1 MDGIIQIDV
10 KGSYVAK
17 DTSRGG
23 VQGEANVTDLRI
35 CFSADWLKFADKK
48 VSFYDACGVFA
59 AETNLTDELLEE
71 KEVSGIYLVPIPG
84 EAMREGGWFTFIID
98 GYSGNKHKRS
108 APAKLKADIA
118 PGEE

>member
-59 AETNLTDELLEE
+59 AETSLTDELLEKE
-71 KEVSGIYLVPIPG
+71 EVSGIYLVPIPG
-84 EAMREGGWFTFIID
+84 EAMREGGWFTFILD
-98 GYSGNKHKRS
+98 GYSGNKRKRS
-108 APAKLKADIA
+108 EECKLMSSYA
-118 PGEE
+118 EE